1 MLISKYKHLANKV
14 KYPNRVINTNKI
26 KKLIKDNILNAWDLY
41 DINHYNDYKNFN
53 KNINNPTFEHIWP
66 SSFISKKIKYA
77 HYDLHN
83 LHITDKFYNI
93 HRSNYKYH
101 EKYMYSDSLI
111 IIKKNQNYFTKKTIE
126 NNDYSNLNNK
136 FNYLCNTQHIF
147 IPIIY
152 SRGIISRSIMYM
164 LALYGNENYINY
176 IIDYDIM
183 LNWNIKYPP
192 CDREIERNE
201 KIFLLQGNKNPFINE
216 YKV

>member
-1 MLISKYKHLANKV
+1 MKILFLDIYKKSNSRISKDTAGGYGTENSLG
-14 KYPNRVINTNKI
+14 
-26 KKLIKDNILNAWDLY
+26 D
-41 DINHYNDYKNFN
+41 
-53 KNINNPTFEHIWP
+53 
-66 SSFISKKIKYA
+66 SFIGKTLS
-77 HYDLHN
+77 
-83 LHITDKFYNI
+83 
-93 HRSNYKYH
+93 
-101 EKYMYSDSLI
+101 
-111 IIKKNQNYFTKKTIE
+111 YFTKKTIE

-183 LNWNIKYPP
+183 LKWNIKYPP